1 MRLIVSVLACVAVGG
16 LSAALADPS
25 APNSP
30 ATPTTPA
37 AAATSAV
44 PAAAAPAA
52 AAPAA
57 AAPAA
62 ADTTGGTPAH
72 SANATATPAPAIDPR
87 EKHLLSQGYKPQM
100 VKGERVFCKREAVMG
115 SRTETV
121 SHCGTVDQLASETR
135 LSREATENS
144 QRIQLPSSGH

>member
-44 PAAAAPAA
+44 PAA

-121 SHCGTVDQLASETR
+121 SHCGTVDQLLSETR

>member
-57 AAPAA
+57 A
-62 ADTTGGTPAH
+62 DTTGGTPAH

-100 VKGERVFCKREAVMG
+100 VKGEKVFCKREAVMG

>member
-16 LSAALADPS
+16 LSVALADPS

-52 AAPAA
+52 A
-57 AAPAA
+57 
-62 ADTTGGTPAH
+62 DTTGGTPAH
-72 SANATATPAPAIDPR
+72 SANATATPAAAIDPR

-100 VKGERVFCKREAVMG
+100 VKGEKVFCKREAVMG

-121 SHCGTVDQLASETR
+121 SRCGTVDQLVSETR

>member
-52 AAPAA
+52 AT
-57 AAPAA
+57 PAA